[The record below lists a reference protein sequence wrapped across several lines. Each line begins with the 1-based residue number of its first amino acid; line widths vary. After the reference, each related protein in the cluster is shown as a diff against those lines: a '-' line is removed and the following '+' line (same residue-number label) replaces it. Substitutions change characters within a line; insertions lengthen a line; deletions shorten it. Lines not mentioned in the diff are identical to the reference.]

1 MGIPDHRSFGAPHA
15 RPAFQW
21 TMVLVY
27 DGPHDTANIEGL
39 LPPGVGVVREDLA
52 HSSEA
57 VLMAVTV
64 WIRLH
69 IPVDGIAGG
78 GPPRKSLARHYV
90 GMLIMAQEDV
100 AGLIDVSCPI
110 LRLAID
116 T

>member
-39 LPPGVGVVREDLA
+39 FPPGVGVVREDLA

-57 VLMAVTV
+57 VLMAVPV
-64 WIRLH
+64 RIRLH
-69 IPVDGIAGG
+69 IPVDGIVRSGT
-78 GPPRKSLARHYV
+78 PWESLAWRYV
-90 GMLIMAQEDV
+90 GVLRMPRVCMSMV
-100 AGLIDVSCPI
+100 AS
-110 LRLAID
+110 AFQ
-116 T
+116 